1 MEVGNANP
9 SHQRGEQVAVRS
21 VLLCFFSSRHFSINQ
36 KERDILC
43 SSRKNSASIFLYKKI
58 PYEVIHFQHPVQLVI
73 CKVEN

>member
-9 SHQRGEQVAVRS
+9 SHQRGERVAVRS

-36 KERDILC
+36 KEGDILC